1 MSEYHKEYY
10 KQNSDKIKQYEKI
23 QYNKNIMIN
32 RQKALNYYYKRKSTG
47 WNYYMENKYGKN
59 KHDNIII
66 NDLPKLY
73 LTFD

>member
-59 KHDNIII
+59 KYDNIII